1 MLLAVAGYDGKCG
14 IYDIGAREAV
24 SSAKLVWNELR
35 GMIRDAKIED
45 DGSSAGGDSQKP
57 LCEVRFDDPA
67 PRNFIW
73 ALAFSGDSKQF
84 AIGAWNASVQLFATS
99 DLLAAKVE
107 ATRKYVREDRV
118 YSVALDATGISITP

>member
-1 MLLAVAGYDGKCG
+1 MLLAVAGYCGACG
-14 IYDIGAREAV
+14 IYEVTREAV

-45 DGSSAGGDSQKP
+45 DGSSAGGNSQKP

-73 ALAFSGDSKQF
+73 ALAFSGDSKHF
-84 AIGAWNASVQLFATS
+84 ASTLT
-99 DLLAAKVE
+99 
-107 ATRKYVREDRV
+107 
-118 YSVALDATGISITP
+118 